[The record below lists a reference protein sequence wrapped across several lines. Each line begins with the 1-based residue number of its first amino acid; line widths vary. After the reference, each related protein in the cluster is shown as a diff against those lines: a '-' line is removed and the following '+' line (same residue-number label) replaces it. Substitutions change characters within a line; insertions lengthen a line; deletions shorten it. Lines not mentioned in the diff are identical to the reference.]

1 MFHQTLTDHYEL
13 PGITM
18 KAIENIGFTPQYVS
32 ADNIYLNEQNIIFL
46 LEHENRRFN
55 KKIENNP
62 KKESEN

>member
-46 LEHENRRFN
+46 LEHEIEGLI
-55 KKIENNP
+55 KK
-62 KKESEN
+62 